1 MQEFSWRAREPTG
14 KLLRGKVRA
23 GSKQEAANL
32 VRASYGY
39 VVGLRTKEDNFLLR
53 WQAKLFKGDKSL
65 SDKQKIVFFKQLAV
79 ILNSGVPLLKGMELL
94 QQRTDIFIGRV
105 CRKLE
110 VNLREGMSLANAM
123 QECGKTFPN
132 LAVTLVAAG
141 ERSGELNTVLLELAA
156 YYSKQQ
162 AMKQFLYKATLYPL
176 FLLGASFSVLV
187 FFLLYV
193 LPMLA
198 TVYAGLGAQPTKFL
212 KLALSINEFVLT
224 YNLELGILLL
234 MVLGVI
240 YRQRIQFVNF
250 CLELPGIRKIHSMLL
265 EIRFCKLLGLLLDKG
280 ISITQAVDVA
290 TVTISG
296 KERIRQLK
304 LFRLALH
311 RGEAIS
317 LAVGRVTEMFS
328 PITAELIAIGAE
340 TGYLPK
346 LLNEA
351 AEILE
356 QDLQERLE
364 KIRELLSPLLLLLA
378 ALIIALVVCSV
389 IGPLFELFTVLPEY
403 N

>member
-14 KLLRGKVRA
+14 KLLCGKVRA
-23 GSKQEAANL
+23 SSKQEAANL
-32 VRASYGY
+32 VRASYGL
-39 VVGLRTKEDNFLLR
+39 VVELRAKEESFLLR
-53 WQAKLFKGDKSL
+53 WQAKIYKYDKKL

-94 QQRTDIFIGRV
+94 KERTDFSIGMV
-105 CRKLE
+105 CEKLGDH
-110 VNLREGMSLANAM
+110 LREGMSLANAM
-123 QECGKTFPN
+123 QECGKAFQN

-141 ERSGELNTVLLELAA
+141 ERSGELNTVLLELAE
-156 YYSKQQ
+156 YYKRQQ
-162 AMKQFLYKATLYPL
+162 AMKQFFFKATIYPL
-176 FLLGASFSVLV
+176 FLLGASFGVLI

-198 TVYAGLGAQPTKFL
+198 TVYSGLGAQPTEFL
-212 KLALSINEFVLT
+212 RLAISFNEFALAHDV
-224 YNLELGILLL
+224 ELSVALLVIA
-234 MVLGVI
+234 VLG
-240 YRQRIQFVNF
+240 YRQRDLFVAF
-250 CLELPGIRKIHSMLL
+250 CLELPVISKVHAMIL
-265 EIRFCKLLGLLLDKG
+265 EIRFCKLLALLLDKG
-280 ISITQAVDVA
+280 ISITKAVDVA
-290 TVTISG
+290 TATIKG
-296 KERIRQLK
+296 KKRIRQLR
-304 LFRLALH
+304 LFSLALH

-317 LAVGRVTEMFS
+317 LAVGRVTELFS

-364 KIRELLSPLLLLLA
+364 KIKELLSPLLLLLA
-378 ALIIALVVCSV
+378 ALIIALVICSV